1 MTISR
6 RTLPGLAAALVLGFA
21 SLGAQ
26 AMGGDH
32 PGRHGDPAKMQ
43 ERHAQHLASL
53 KTKLKLSA
61 DQESAWTTFA
71 AAMAPGKRPVRPDP
85 AEMQKLTTP
94 ERLDRM
100 QALMNER
107 HAAMGRRADAT
118 KAFYATLSA
127 EQKTIFDAH
136 AMPHRERGQ
145 GPRRH

>member
-6 RTLPGLAAALVLGFA
+6 RTLSGLAAALVLGFV

-43 ERHAQHLASL
+43 ERHAQHLSSL
-53 KTKLKLSA
+53 KAKLKLSA
-61 DQESAWTTFA
+61 DQEAAWTTFTT
-71 AAMAPGKRPVRPDP
+71 AMAPGKRPARPDP

-118 KAFYATLSA
+118 KAFYATLNA
-127 EQKTIFDAH
+127 EQKAIFDAN
-136 AMPHRERGQ
+136 AMPHHERGHGQ
-145 GPRRH
+145 RRH